1 MGVKVMSAFEKT
13 MVVIEDEVDLRQ
25 IVAAFFRRKGWTVYE
40 CGTLEEGVSA
50 VNTVNPDVLFL
61 DNNLP
66 DGLGWDIAP
75 QLAALHPRM
84 HTHLISGF
92 HPNPP
97 QMPEG
102 VVFSVHE
109 KPISFSQFEAI
120 L

>member
-1 MGVKVMSAFEKT
+1 MNASEKI
-13 MVVIEDEVDLRQ
+13 MVVVEDEVDLRQ

-40 CGTLEEGVSA
+40 CGTLEEGVVA
-50 VNTVNPDVLFL
+50 VNEVNPDVLFL

-66 DGLGWDIAP
+66 DGLGWEIAP
-75 QLAALHPRM
+75 QLAARHPRM
-84 HTHLISGF
+84 HTHLMSGF

-120 L
+120 F

>member
-1 MGVKVMSAFEKT
+1 MSAFKKT

-25 IVAAFFRRKGWTVYE
+25 IVAAFFRRRGWTVYE

-50 VNTVNPDVLFL
+50 VNTVSPDVLFL

-66 DGLGWDIAP
+66 DGLGWEIAP
-75 QLAALHPRM
+75 QLAALHPLM
-84 HTHLISGF
+84 HMHLMSGF

-102 VVFSVHE
+102 IVFSVHE